1 MRASTRVRRT
11 LATVAA
17 AALLMTGTLGAA
29 SAAHA
34 AAATPT
40 GIVKMS
46 ALGDSITLA
55 VNSCSSWSGCAQYSW
70 STGANAAVPS
80 HFQKIRAL
88 NPGLVGQN
96 NAVSGAKSIDLD
108 AQAVKAVSHQAQYV
122 TIEMGANDACTRTTT
137 DMTSPDAFRTNVK
150 RALATLLNPAG
161 TITPRQ
167 VFVASIPNLRTM
179 FDINRGSSSARL
191 TWGLL
196 RICQSMLANPTSN
209 LPADEA
215 RRAMVLQR
223 VVDFNRVLA
232 EECGLYPGL
241 CRFDS
246 NAVFNTAFTKTHIS
260 TRDYFHPSLAGQ
272 VLLAT
277 TTWNASQWGS

>member
-1 MRASTRVRRT
+1 MRVSTRVRRA
-11 LATVAA
+11 LATVSA
-17 AALLMTGTLGAA
+17 AALLLTGTLGTA
-29 SAAHA
+29 SAANA
-34 AAATPT
+34 AASTPT
-40 GIVKMS
+40 GITSMA
-46 ALGDSITLA
+46 ALGDSITQA

-70 STGANAAVPS
+70 STGTNTAVPS
-80 HFQKIRAL
+80 HVQRIRPAS
-88 NPGLVGQN
+88 PTVVGYN
-96 NAVSGAKSIDLD
+96 DAVSGAKSIDLYT
-108 AQAVKAVSHQAQYV
+108 QATKAVSQGAQYV

-137 DMTSPDAFRTNVK
+137 DMTSVDAFRANVK
-150 RALATLLNPAG
+150 KGLATLLNPAG

-196 RICQSMLANPTSN
+196 RICQSMLANPSST

-223 VVDFNRVLA
+223 VVDFNTVLA
-232 EECGLYPGL
+232 QECGLYPGL
-241 CRFDS
+241 CRFDG

-272 VLLAT
+272 VLLAN
-277 TTWNASQWGS
+277 TTWTASQWGS

>member
-11 LATVAA
+11 LATIAA
-17 AALLMTGTLGAA
+17 AAMLITGTVSGA
-29 SAAHA
+29 SAANA
-34 AAATPT
+34 AAVAPT
-40 GIVKMS
+40 GIVKMA

-70 STGANAAVPS
+70 STGTNTGVPS
-80 HFQKIRAL
+80 HFQKIRAV
-88 NPGLVGQN
+88 NPALIGYN
-96 NAVSGAKSIDLD
+96 DAVSGAKSIGLN
-108 AQAVKAVSHQAQYV
+108 AQAVKAVSQQAQYV
-122 TIEMGANDACTRTTT
+122 TIEMGANDACTRTTAE
-137 DMTSPDAFRTNVK
+137 MTSVDAFRVNVK
-150 RALATLLNPAG
+150 QALATLNPAG
-161 TITPRQ
+161 TVTPRQ

-223 VVDFNRVLA
+223 VVDFNLVLA
-232 EECGLYPGL
+232 QECGAYPGV
-241 CRFDS
+241 CRFDN
-246 NAVFNTAFTKTHIS
+246 NAVFNTAFTKAHIS

-272 VLLAT
+272 VLLAN
-277 TTWNASQWGS
+277 TTWTASQWGS

>member
-11 LATVAA
+11 LATIAA
-17 AALLMTGTLGAA
+17 AALLITGTVSGA
-29 SAAHA
+29 SAANA

-40 GIVKMS
+40 GIVKMA
-46 ALGDSITLA
+46 ALGDSITLG

-70 STGANAAVPS
+70 STGTNTSVPS
-80 HFQKIRAL
+80 HFQKIRAV
-88 NPGLVGQN
+88 NPALIGYN
-96 NAVSGAKSIDLD
+96 DAVSGAKSAGLN
-108 AQAVKAVSHQAQYV
+108 AQAVKAVSQQAQYV

-137 DMTSPDAFRTNVK
+137 EMTSVDAFRANVK
-150 RALATLLNPAG
+150 LALATLNPAG
-161 TITPRQ
+161 TVTPRQ

-223 VVDFNRVLA
+223 VVDFNLVL
-232 EECGLYPGL
+232 EQECGAYPGV

-246 NAVFNTAFTKTHIS
+246 NAVFNTAFTKAHIS

-272 VLLAT
+272 VLLAN
-277 TTWNASQWGS
+277 TTWTASQWGS